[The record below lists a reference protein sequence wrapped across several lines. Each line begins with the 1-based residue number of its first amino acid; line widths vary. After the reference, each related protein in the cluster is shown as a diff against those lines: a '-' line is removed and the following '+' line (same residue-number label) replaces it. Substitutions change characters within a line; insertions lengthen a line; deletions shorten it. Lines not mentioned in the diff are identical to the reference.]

1 MQKFD
6 VFNRASIPNNGLVFC
21 APLWN
26 ELCLGTTFRSLD
38 TFGHLCTVTAAT
50 WGVTGRTFDGTDDK
64 IDAGTGASLN
74 LTTAFSI
81 GAWVKP
87 TTLVGDTRYVI
98 SKGTESTY
106 ANFAWRLL
114 VQATGEVAL
123 YTSNGVDAMTSSSL
137 STNQAVVDTWY
148 LVFAC
153 FDAAVG
159 GYVYVGTPSADPTEW
174 AKDETVVGAIP
185 DNASMNLTIGA
196 RKRATDDEFFIGTIG
211 DTLVYN
217 RRLTLAEVTHICN
230 ATKWRYL

>member
-1 MQKFD
+1 MVISLFD
-6 VFNRASIPNNGLVFC
+6 KKSINADLALHSPLHNSLLVSDGKAPDLSRYYNNGTIT
-21 APLWN
+21 
-26 ELCLGTTFRSLD
+26 GTT
-38 TFGHLCTVTAAT
+38 
-50 WGVTGRTFDGTDDK
+50 WGIQGRIFDGDDK
-64 IDAGTGASLN
+64 IDCGTGASLN